1 QDPLNPLDNAEV
13 TSQMAQLSTVTGINQ
28 LNDAVKAISES
39 FLAGQSLQ
47 AASLIGH
54 GVMIPGKRLELA
66 NGVAYG
72 GVDLP
77 QAVDKL
83 SLKVKDASGAVVYTT
98 NLGAQNA
105 AGTIPFQWD
114 GMTDSGSAA
123 PDGAYTFEVAAEQ
136 GGKKVD
142 VAALEVGQVASVSL
156 GLQGATLNVI
166 GLGPVAMSQVKQI
179 L

>member
-1 QDPLNPLDNAEV
+1 TD
-13 TSQMAQLSTVTGINQ
+13 
-28 LNDAVKAISES
+28 
-39 FLAGQSLQ
+39 
-47 AASLIGH
+47 
-54 GVMIPGKRLELA
+54 
-66 NGVAYG
+66 
-72 GVDLP
+72 
-77 QAVDKL
+77 
-83 SLKVKDASGAVVYTT
+83 
-98 NLGAQNA
+98 LGAQNA